1 LLDDRLTRQDAFFI
15 MGVTFM
21 LNQLPFRAG
30 EVARSLL
37 ATRRGVAFM
46 TAATSIIIE
55 RLLDTFLVVLLI
67 VISLTQL
74 PDAPASVV
82 RGAQLFGGAAV
93 VVVLILLFFA
103 YRPQIARSLVERVEQ
118 ILPDV
123 MTERVALAEWLEQTL
138 LGLQPLTRPRQLGHA
153 VLWTLIS
160 WTLSLLSLY
169 ALQPGLPIDPDVN
182 LWLNATLGVALA
194 SLSIAI
200 PVSVAAIGPFEA
212 AIAVA
217 GELTG
222 INSVLYTAL
231 GFLIHGIT
239 VLGYV
244 IIGVMGMLRLGVSFS
259 EMLRPSDRPSAE
271 QPEGVQ

>member
-1 LLDDRLTRQDAFFI
+1 
-15 MGVTFM
+15 
-21 LNQLPFRAG
+21 
-30 EVARSLL
+30 
-37 ATRRGVAFM
+37 
-46 TAATSIIIE
+46 
-55 RLLDTFLVVLLI
+55 
-67 VISLTQL
+67 
-74 PDAPASVV
+74 
-82 RGAQLFGGAAV
+82 
-93 VVVLILLFFA
+93 VLILLFFA
-103 YRPQIARSLVERVEQ
+103 YRPQIARSLVARVEQ
-118 ILPDV
+118 LLPNAI
-123 MTERVALAEWLEQTL
+123 TERVALTEWLEQML

-160 WTLSLLSLY
+160 WAISLFSLY
-169 ALQPGLPIDPDVN
+169 ILHPGLPIDPDVN
-182 LWLNATLGVALA
+182 LWLNTTLSAALA
-194 SLSIAI
+194 SFSIAI

-244 IIGVMGMLRLGVSFS
+244 IIGVPGMLRLGVSFS
-259 EMLRPSDRPSAE
+259 EMLRRSDAPPAE